1 MSILAL
7 LFYGTK
13 LANLIYTRGVT
24 NKKRYMKNLILFSL
38 VFYSTRS
45 HQTWAQDALLQKN
58 LMMQTTQ
65 FEAVLNRTEN
75 NIKAFVD
82 NFTVKLG
89 GAKLTSPQV
98 VSGTIMQ
105 PVLKMS
111 VKKCVF
117 VICQTIDFDAEFS
130 LQKGPGACTLNYILV
145 GDLRRSSE
153 GLAKLYTNM
162 NTGICIQKTPQGAT
176 ASLNVGLIRA
186 STYSGSSVQKEIMKV
201 MKNQADG
208 IIESFSK
215 VMIQNGV
222 TAIN

>member
-1 MSILAL
+1 M
-7 LFYGTK
+7 
-13 LANLIYTRGVT
+13 
-24 NKKRYMKNLILFSL
+24 KKIILFATVL
-38 VFYSTRS
+38 FSTLLQ
-45 HQTWAQDALLQKN
+45 QTWAQDALLQKN
-58 LMMQTTQ
+58 LTMQTTQ

-82 NFTVKLG
+82 NFNVKLD
-89 GAKLTSPQV
+89 GAKLTSPKV
-98 VSGTIMQ
+98 VSGTILQ

-117 VICQTIDFDAEFS
+117 IVCQTIDFDAEFT

-186 STYSGSSVQKEIMKV
+186 STYSGGSVQKEILKV

-208 IIESFSK
+208 IVESFSK

-222 TAIN
+222 TAIK